1 MFIESYKKSKMNIC
15 CFPIL
20 TIKIT
25 QKMVMVLK
33 QLANLAALTKDG
45 KYVKSETCLQYL
57 PFAGKPVIFKKFS
70 VI

>member
-1 MFIESYKKSKMNIC
+1 MNIC

-20 TIKIT
+20 TTIKVT

-57 PFAGKPVIFKKFS
+57 PFAGKPVIFKKSS

>member
-1 MFIESYKKSKMNIC
+1 
-15 CFPIL
+15 
-20 TIKIT
+20 
-25 QKMVMVLK
+25 MVLK